1 MPPELDYFEEA
12 RLGKAYDFRLLRRLA
27 PFGRPHLRPL
37 LGSIGLVVL
46 ITLVELSL
54 PVLTQQAVD
63 RYIVP
68 AADRSRAEARG
79 DASGRRLRID
89 LSDPAAADVLS
100 RHPGLAE
107 IDGETAHATYP
118 ALAALPPDE
127 LARLRSGDIAGL
139 ALLTALFVALVL
151 CDFALNFAQSVIME
165 ITGQRIMHDLRM
177 RVFNHIQGLALELF
191 TRNPVGRLVT
201 RVTSDVQ
208 NMYELF
214 TSFVSFV
221 FKDLVLLAGIAGV
234 MLALN
239 WKLALV
245 TFSILPVVVFGSVR
259 FARRARAIFRTL
271 RVQTAE
277 INTRFAETIGGM
289 RVLQLFG
296 REGRNLDRF
305 ARLNRE
311 NYVAGMEQIRV
322 LAVFMPMIEVLAAVA
337 VALIVWYGG
346 GEVLGGSFTLG
357 ALVAF
362 IAYIRM
368 FFRPL
373 RDLAEKYNIL
383 QNAMASAERIFLV
396 LDTANPMP
404 QPAPRPGDP
413 TLGPVA
419 ELRFEDVDFGYLPGE
434 RVLKGV
440 SFAVRRGETV
450 AVVGPTG
457 AGKTSLVNLVPR
469 LYDPTGGRVLING
482 RDLRTIPA
490 AEFRGRMAL
499 VMQDAFLFSGTIREN
514 IFQGIAGPARADED
528 AVVAASNLDRLI
540 ARLPAG
546 LDTPLGEGGG
556 SISTGERQLIAIAR
570 AFARDPELILFDE
583 ATSAIDS
590 QTERWIQEA
599 LARLMQRRT
608 ALVIAHRLSTVRNA
622 DRILVLNRG
631 RIVESGTHARLME
644 LGGFYYRLHQL
655 QPAPAGPAVQQFS

>member
-1 MPPELDYFEEA
+1 MRPEPDYFEEE
-12 RLGKAYDFRLLRRLA
+12 RLGKVYDLRLLRRLA
-27 PFGRPHLRPL
+27 PFGRPHRRSILA
-37 LGSIGLVVL
+37 SIGLVVL
-46 ITLVELSL
+46 ITALELAL
-54 PVLTQQAVD
+54 PILTQQAID

-68 AADRSRAEARG
+68 AADRPRAG
-79 DASGRRLRID
+79 ASEGAAGPRLRID
-89 LSDPAAADVLS
+89 LSDPAAMEVVG

-107 IDGETAHATYP
+107 IEDGTARASYA
-118 ALAALPPDE
+118 ALAALPPEE
-127 LARLRSGDIAGL
+127 LARLRAADVAGL
-139 ALLTALFVALVL
+139 ALLTGLFVLLVL
-151 CDFALNFAQSVIME
+151 GDFALNFAQAVIME
-165 ITGQRIMHDLRM
+165 ATGQRIMHDLRM
-177 RVFNHIQGLALELF
+177 RLFDHIQGLALEFF

-234 MLALN
+234 MLAMN

-245 TFSILPVVVFGSVR
+245 TFSILPVVVFGSLS
-259 FARRARAIFRTL
+259 FARRARALFRAL

-289 RVLQLFG
+289 RVIQLFR
-296 REGRNLDRF
+296 REGLNLERF

-311 NYVAGMEQIRV
+311 NYATGMEQIRV
-322 LAVFMPMIEVLAAVA
+322 LAVFMPMVEVMAAVA
-337 VALIVWYGG
+337 VALVVWYGG
-346 GEVLGGSFTLG
+346 GEVLRGSLTLG
-357 ALVAF
+357 ALAAF

-404 QPAPRPGDP
+404 QPLPWPGDP
-413 TLGPVA
+413 PLGPVE
-419 ELRFEDVDFGYLPGE
+419 ELRFEAVDFGYLPGD
-434 RVLKGV
+434 RVLKQVG
-440 SFAVRRGETV
+440 FAVRRGETV

-469 LYDPTGGRVLING
+469 LYDPTGGRVLLNG
-482 RDLRTIPA
+482 RDLRTLPA

-499 VMQDAFLFSGTIREN
+499 VMQDALLSSGTIREN
-514 IFQGIAGPARADED
+514 IFQGAAAPTRAETE
-528 AVVAASNLDRLI
+528 AVLSASNLDRLV

-556 SISTGERQLIAIAR
+556 SISVGERQLIAIAR

-599 LARLMQRRT
+599 LARLMRRRT
-608 ALVIAHRLSTVRNA
+608 ALVIAHRLSTVRHA

-631 RIVESGTHARLME
+631 RVIESGTHAQLME
-644 LGGFYYRLHQL
+644 QGGFYYRLHQL
-655 QPAPAGPAVQQFS
+655 QPAPAGQQTP

>member
-1 MPPELDYFEEA
+1 MRPEPDYFEEE
-12 RLGKAYDFRLLRRLA
+12 RLGRTYDLRLLQRLA
-27 PFGRPHLRPL
+27 AFVRPHRRSL
-37 LGSIGLVVL
+37 LASIGLVVA
-46 ITLVELSL
+46 ITLLELAL
-54 PVLTQQAVD
+54 PVLTQQAID

-68 AADRSRAEARG
+68 AADRPG
-79 DASGRRLRID
+79 NDATTPAAGRRLRID
-89 LSDPAAADVLS
+89 LSDPAAAEAVS
-100 RHPGLAE
+100 RHPELAE
-107 IDGETAHATYP
+107 IENGTASVPYA
-118 ALAALPPDE
+118 ALAALPADE
-127 LARLRSGDIAGL
+127 LSRLRGGDLAGL
-139 ALLTALFVALVL
+139 ARLTALFVLLVL
-151 CDFALNFAQSVIME
+151 ADFALNFAQAVIME
-165 ITGQRIMHDLRM
+165 ATGQRIMHGLRM
-177 RVFNHIQGLALELF
+177 RLFDHIQGLALAYF

-234 MLALN
+234 MLGMN
-239 WKLALV
+239 WRLALV
-245 TFSILPVVVFGSVR
+245 TFSILPIVVVGSLS
-259 FARRARAIFRTL
+259 FARRARALFRAL

-289 RVLQLFG
+289 SVIQLFR
-296 REGRNLDRF
+296 REGLNFERF

-311 NYVAGMEQIRV
+311 NYVTGMEQIRV
-322 LAVFMPMIEVLAAVA
+322 LAVFMPMVEVVAAVA

-346 GEVLGGSFTLG
+346 GEVLRGSLSLG

-396 LDTANPMP
+396 LDTENPMP
-404 QPAPRPGDP
+404 RPAPRPGEPP
-413 TLGPVA
+413 TGPFE
-419 ELRFEDVDFGYLPGE
+419 ELRFEEVDFGYLPGE

-440 SFAVRRGETV
+440 GFAVRRGETV

-469 LYDPTGGRVLING
+469 LYDPTGGRVLLNG
-482 RDLRTIPA
+482 RDLRTLPA
-490 AEFRGRMAL
+490 EELRGRMAL
-499 VMQDAFLFSGTIREN
+499 VMQDALLFSGTVREN
-514 IFQGIAGPARADED
+514 IFQGAAPPTRAEEQ
-528 AVVAASNLDRLI
+528 AVLAASNLERLV

-546 LDTPLGEGGG
+546 LDTPLGEAGG
-556 SISTGERQLIAIAR
+556 SISSGERQLIAIAR

-599 LARLMQRRT
+599 LERLMRRRT
-608 ALVIAHRLSTVRNA
+608 ALVIAHRLSTVRHA

-631 RIVESGTHARLME
+631 RIVESGTHAHLMG
-644 LGGFYYRLHQL
+644 LGGFYFRLHQL
-655 QPAPAGPAVQQFS
+655 QPASAVQQTP